1 MGGPNVT
8 TVRRLIADAAIAHDE
23 LLSRL
28 PAELQVS
35 LPVDAQGVTQAIDHL
50 AVAAGL
56 TRSERLALIKPHAVN
71 PAVLHARVFGRAP
84 LARETVIG
92 SFVDGA
98 RVRADALGELA
109 DLVGGA
115 ELGAEVRGVLVEHP
129 PPLHAGGP
137 EVVAALRA
145 TYAAQERAAMMIA
158 ARLDA
163 GSSPRDLS

>member
-1 MGGPNVT
+1 MPGPNVT
-8 TVRRLIADAAIAHDE
+8 MVRRLIAEAAVAHHA
-23 LLSRL
+23 LLDQL

-56 TRSERLALIKPHAVN
+56 GETERLDLIRPHAVN

-98 RVRADALGELA
+98 RVRADALSELA
-109 DLVGGA
+109 DMVGGE
-115 ELGAEVRGVLVEHP
+115 ELGTEVRGVLVEHP
-129 PPLHAGGP
+129 PPVEARGP
-137 EVVAALRA
+137 EVVTALRA
-145 TYAAQERAAMMIA
+145 TYAAHERAAVMIA

-163 GSSPRDLS
+163 IAAS

>member
-1 MGGPNVT
+1 MSEPNVT
-8 TVRRLIADAAIAHDE
+8 TVRRLIADAAAAHDE
-23 LLSRL
+23 LLSHL
-28 PAELQVS
+28 PAGLQIS

-56 TRSERLALIKPHAVN
+56 TQPERLELIKAHAVN

-109 DLVGGA
+109 DIVGG
-115 ELGAEVRGVLVEHP
+115 EQLGAEVRGLLVESP
-129 PPLHAGGP
+129 PPVESRGP
-137 EVVAALRA
+137 EVIVELRA
-145 TYAAQERAAMMIA
+145 TYAAQERAAVLIA

-163 GSSPRDLS
+163 VSRRD

>member
-1 MGGPNVT
+1 MPGPNVT
-8 TVRRLIADAAIAHDE
+8 TVRRLIADAAAAHDA
-23 LLSRL
+23 LLSQL

-50 AVAAGL
+50 AVTAGL
-56 TRSERLALIKPHAVN
+56 THSERLELIKPHAVN

-98 RVRADALGELA
+98 RVRAEALGELA
-109 DLVGGA
+109 DVVGG
-115 ELGAEVRGVLVEHP
+115 EQLGTEVRALLVENP
-129 PPLHAGGP
+129 PPLESRGP
-137 EVVAALRA
+137 EVVVELRA
-145 TYAAQERAAMMIA
+145 TYAAQERAALMIA

-163 GSSPRDLS
+163 ESAPN

>member
-1 MGGPNVT
+1 MREPNVT
-8 TVRRLIADAAIAHDE
+8 TVRRLIADAAAAHDE
-23 LLSRL
+23 LLSHL
-28 PAELQVS
+28 PAGLQIS

-56 TRSERLALIKPHAVN
+56 TQPERLELIKAHAVN

-109 DLVGGA
+109 DIVGG
-115 ELGAEVRGVLVEHP
+115 EQLGAEVRGLLVESP
-129 PPLHAGGP
+129 PPLESRGP
-137 EVVAALRA
+137 EVIVELRA
-145 TYAAQERAAMMIA
+145 TYAAQERAAVLIA

-163 GSSPRDLS
+163 VSRRD

>member
-1 MGGPNVT
+1 MDLSHRERVQALLGE
-8 TVRRLIADAAIAHDE
+8 AAAAHVQ
-23 LLSRL
+23 LLSHL
-28 PAELQVS
+28 TADLQAS

-56 TRSERLALIKPHAVN
+56 SEPERLALIKPHAVN

-98 RVRADALGELA
+98 RVRAEALGELA
-109 DLVGGA
+109 DLIGGA
-115 ELGAEVRGVLVEHP
+115 PLGAEVRALLLENP
-129 PPLHAGGP
+129 PPVRAGGT

-145 TYAAQERAAMMIA
+145 TYAAQERAAVMIA
-158 ARLDA
+158 ERLDR
-163 GSSPRDLS
+163 SE

>member
-1 MGGPNVT
+1 MPGPNVT
-8 TVRRLIADAAIAHDE
+8 TVRRLLAEAAAAHDD
-23 LLSRL
+23 LLGSL
-28 PAELQVS
+28 PAGLQVS

-56 TRSERLALIKPHAVN
+56 TESERLELIKPHAVN

-98 RVRADALGELA
+98 RVRAEALGELA
-109 DLVGGA
+109 DLIGGA

-129 PPLHAGGP
+129 PPVEARGP
-137 EVVAALRA
+137 AVVVALRA
-145 TYAAQERAAMMIA
+145 TYAAHERAAVMIA

-163 GSSPRDLS
+163 GAA

>member
-1 MGGPNVT
+1 MAGPNVT
-8 TVRRLIADAAIAHDE
+8 TVRRLMADAAAAHDA

-28 PAELQVS
+28 PAEMQVS

-56 TRSERLALIKPHAVN
+56 THSERLALIKPHAGN
-71 PAVLHARVFGRAP
+71 PAVLHAQVFGRAP

-109 DLVGGA
+109 DVVGGA
-115 ELGAEVRGVLVEHP
+115 ELGAAVRGVLVENP
-129 PPLHAGGP
+129 PPLEARGP
-137 EVVAALRA
+137 EVVAALRL
-145 TYAAQERAAMMIA
+145 TYAAQERAAVMIA
-158 ARLDA
+158 ARLD
-163 GSSPRDLS
+163 RDAEP

>member
-1 MGGPNVT
+1 MPEPNVI
-8 TVRRLIADAAIAHDE
+8 TVRRLLAEAASAHDE

-56 TRSERLALIKPHAVN
+56 THSERLELIKPHGVN
-71 PAVLHARVFGRAP
+71 PAVLHARVFGGAP
-84 LARETVIG
+84 LGRETVIG

-109 DLVGGA
+109 DIVGG
-115 ELGAEVRGVLVEHP
+115 EQLGTAVRGLLVENP
-129 PPLHAGGP
+129 PPVESRGP
-137 EVVAALRA
+137 EVVVELRA

-158 ARLDA
+158 AHLDA
-163 GSSPRDLS
+163 GLERRDV

>member
-1 MGGPNVT
+1 MSEPNVT
-8 TVRRLIADAAIAHDE
+8 TVRRLIADAAAAHDE
-23 LLSRL
+23 LLSHL
-28 PAELQVS
+28 PAGLQIS

-56 TRSERLALIKPHAVN
+56 TQPERLELIKAHAVN

-109 DLVGGA
+109 DIVGG
-115 ELGAEVRGVLVEHP
+115 EQLGAEVRGLLVESP
-129 PPLHAGGP
+129 PPLESRGP
-137 EVVAALRA
+137 EVIVELRA
-145 TYAAQERAAMMIA
+145 TYAAQERAAVLIA

-163 GSSPRDLS
+163 VSRRD